1 MDKALDFYP
10 LVLLR
15 NAHTGGNSRERRDIR
30 PDDRSK
36 LKHHA
41 WDVGGLRFTSTT
53 TSLAFAEGRQR
64 ISNVEHTRA
73 ARAQYVVTT
82 VPLET
87 QHGLPSSLLALY
99 LFRQFSAPRTTS
111 RNAAQQ
117 RHSLLPRRKPN
128 SHKLH
133 YETVS
138 RALST
143 TP

>member
-64 ISNVEHTRA
+64 ISNVEHTMA

-82 VPLET
+82 VTLET
-87 QHGLPSSLLALY
+87 QHGLPFLSTCYASSLHHGP
-99 LFRQFSAPRTTS
+99 PRATPLSNATVCSLVENLTPTSCTT
-111 RNAAQQ
+111 
-117 RHSLLPRRKPN
+117 KP
-128 SHKLH
+128 
-133 YETVS
+133 
-138 RALST
+138 
-143 TP
+143 